1 MRPSLLR
8 EFPSSAGNR
17 QVTKAGHPKQ
27 YLTHTNS
34 HISWA
39 MAAMHS
45 CLALISAHQHSIANH
60 TQPCTVKAVFKSTL
74 ADLLPQPRAKQRR
87 GIFH

>member
-8 EFPSSAGNR
+8 EFPSSASNR

-27 YLTHTNS
+27 YLTHAHS

-39 MAAMHS
+39 VAAMDS
-45 CLALISAHQHSIANH
+45 CLALISAHQHGIANH
-60 TQPCTVKAVFKSTL
+60 THPCTVKAVFKSTL
-74 ADLLPQPRAKQRR
+74 PGLQLQPRAKQRR
-87 GIFH
+87 AIFH

>member
-8 EFPSSAGNR
+8 EFPSSASNR
-17 QVTKAGHPKQ
+17 QVTRAGYSKQ
-27 YLTHTNS
+27 YLTHTHS
-34 HISWA
+34 RISWA

-45 CLALISAHQHSIANH
+45 CLALVSAHQHGIANH
-60 TQPCTVKAVFKSTL
+60 THPCTVKAVFKSTL
-74 ADLLPQPRAKQRR
+74 LGLQPQPRAKQRL